1 MKKLLTIILS
11 LLVVAG
17 ACVFTTE
24 VKAEAGTAKLSK
36 KSVKLEVGDSK
47 KIKVKGTKTKAV
59 WSSSDEKVA
68 TVKNGKITAKAE
80 GTCKIVATVGKKKL
94 TCKVTVNAKQT
105 VAFDSTVKIGNATIP
120 MKGSWESSGVMS
132 EGTSGL
138 SMVVYAESTGDNV
151 RTIIYEVIDVPGEYA
166 DLTKEDFKLVGEAF
180 AESFSATSGVEDIKT
195 DITEES
201 GVFYGKVTGI
211 ATSSGVK
218 LPMAMT
224 YKIENGTFVAT
235 VVMELQDKLS
245 SDAAD
250 LAFEACKGAK
260 IAKTAK

>member
-59 WSSSDEKVA
+59 WTSSDEKVA

-105 VAFDSTVKIGNATIP
+105 VAFDSTVKIGNVTLPIQS
-120 MKGSWESSGVMS
+120 SWTAASDVIT
-132 EGTSGL
+132 EGTAL
-138 SMVVYAESTGDNV
+138 SMITYVDINGEVVRSMV
-151 RTIIYEVIDVPGEYA
+151 YEVIAVADEEYTN
-166 DLTKEDFKLVGEAF
+166 LSETEFKLVGDYF
-180 AESFSATSGVEDIKT
+180 AEGLASSGVQDYKIEVVK
-195 DITEES
+195 ES
-201 GVFYGKVTGI
+201 GVLYGKAIGTVASDDEEI
-211 ATSSGVK
+211 PFA
-218 LPMAMT
+218 LT
-224 YKIENGTFVAT
+224 YKIEKGYFVT
-235 VVMELQDKLS
+235 TMVMEVANKLS
-245 SDAAD
+245 AEAVD
-250 LAFEACKGAK
+250 LSFEACKEAK
-260 IAKTAK
+260 ITK